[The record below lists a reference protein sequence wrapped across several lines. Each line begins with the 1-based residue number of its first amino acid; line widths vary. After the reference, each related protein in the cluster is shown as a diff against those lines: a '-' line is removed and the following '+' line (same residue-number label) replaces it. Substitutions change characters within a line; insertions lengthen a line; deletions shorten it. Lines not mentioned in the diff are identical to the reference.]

1 MVKAAI
7 QEVLTNHKDFVMR
20 FGYFFLLLC
29 LLPLQV
35 LASSPAYQKVADVS
49 LAGSLS
55 LQHYRLAN
63 GLQVAI
69 VEDDT
74 RPVVTG
80 QIAYRVGSSHEAPG
94 RQGMAHLVE
103 HLAVVRS
110 FPESFYLL
118 DAPHANASTSKDGT
132 KYYATVPKAQLDTL
146 IAYFA
151 HGMTQ
156 FDVSQEAFDLEKE
169 VVLAEWARSANSARR
184 LLYKKL
190 YARMFAGHPYRYD
203 ILGHRDTI
211 KTFTLEQATA
221 FHRRYYVPN
230 NACLVIVGDVKGVDI
245 LPVVVQH
252 FGRISKREGFIP
264 DDIDTLS
271 VASVPQDSIQYTTAL
286 HSSVWGVW
294 PVPTD
299 MHPDSYP
306 LYLFDKALFDGEY
319 SLARQRLV
327 GSGKALGINSYF
339 LIMRDKGLFYY
350 YVDLPSGAR
359 YEPVVSAMQQIIQV
373 AIDFFSEEHLLVARN
388 EARKSLYGTITSQSR
403 MANAISSGFIRTND
417 PALILKWMQ
426 NLDGVTV
433 ADVKRVV
440 KQYLLDHPPRTFVL
454 ISSPKQPPS
463 RHVWLYVGIVW
474 VLAGVGGCWYWRR
487 RVLAVGLFVVLCNIS
502 TADAE
507 IPNHKIYYVQD
518 TRVPQTRLSM
528 RYYTGGDLQETIDTR
543 GLSFAFLRLNDL
555 ALHGEDK
562 KEMDRLGAEF
572 WFNISDRYVTVRLT
586 VFSENFEVAL
596 KHLKVMME
604 DLRFSEELL
613 NRERARIIDDFEDYI
628 DDHEVTE
635 VFRYHLYKYDRD
647 RREGTRKALENL
659 TAQDLQQFWDQTL
672 RAKVLFFRV
681 TSDLSKS
688 EIERSLRVMTHNRV
702 RDGFSP
708 RPRPKRKEI
717 RGLHALI
724 FPTPHPADFCNLIT
738 NGLPRTNE
746 DWFAQTVL
754 VNALDRLLF
763 IRLREQKGWCYSAGV
778 SIQEW
783 TSPPILHF
791 GANPRDIYTSQ
802 LVPEMFRLMHHC
814 LSEPDFWAQVEKGRE
829 RLKRTYHLQL
839 GPQTRLGQQ
848 VRHDRDGVLALSL
861 AEYESAI
868 DGVTEEDIRR
878 VFERMLNSQKKLP
891 LLMLIYGNADS
902 IRAVLEHEDIKARTT
917 VFDIQTLLE

>member
-1 MVKAAI
+1 
-7 QEVLTNHKDFVMR
+7 MR
-20 FGYFFLLLC
+20 SVYFLLIC
-29 LLPLQV
+29 LLPMHA
-35 LASSPAYQKVADVS
+35 LASPLAYQKVADVS

-74 RPVVTG
+74 RPVVTC
-80 QIAYRVGSSHEAPG
+80 QIAYRVGSAHEAPD

-103 HLAVVRS
+103 HLAVDRS
-110 FPESFYLL
+110 FLESFHLSE
-118 DAPHANASTSKDGT
+118 APHANASTSRDGT
-132 KYYATVPKAQLDTL
+132 KYYATVPKAQLDAL
-146 IAYFA
+146 IASFA
-151 HGMTQ
+151 RGMTQ
-156 FDVSQEAFDLEKE
+156 FDVSQEAFDLEIE
-169 VVLAEWARSANSARR
+169 VVLGEWARSANSARR
-184 LLYKKL
+184 LLYRKL

-211 KTFTLEQATA
+211 KTFTLDQAVV
-221 FHRRYYVPN
+221 FHKRYYVPN
-230 NACLVIVGDVKGVDI
+230 NACLVIVGDVKGANI

-252 FGRISKREGFIP
+252 FGEIPKRESFIL
-264 DDIDTLS
+264 DDIDSLDVT
-271 VASVPQDSIQYTTAL
+271 SVPQDSIQYTTAL

-294 PVPTD
+294 QVPIDT
-299 MHPDSYP
+299 HPDSYP

-327 GSGKALGINSYF
+327 GSGKALGINSHF

-359 YEPVVSAMQQIIQV
+359 YEPVISAMQQIIQV

-440 KQYLLDHPPRTFVL
+440 KQYLLDQPPRTFVL

-463 RHVWLYVGIVW
+463 RPVWLYVGILG

-487 RVLAVGLFVVLCNIS
+487 RVLAAGLFVVLCNIS

-528 RYYTGGDLQETIDTR
+528 RYYTGGDLQETMETR

-555 ALHGEDK
+555 ALYREDK

-572 WFNISDRYVTVRLT
+572 WFNISDRYVTVNLT
-586 VFSENFEVAL
+586 VFSENLDVAL
-596 KHLKVMME
+596 KRLKAMME
-604 DLRFSEELL
+604 DLEFSEELL
-613 NRERARIIDDFEDYI
+613 NRERARIIDDFEDHV
-628 DDHEVTE
+628 DDHEVTGI
-635 VFRYHLYKYDRD
+635 FCYHLYQGEY
-647 RREGTRKALENL
+647 RREGSRTALENL

-672 RAKVLFFRV
+672 CAKVLFFRV

-688 EIERSLRVMTHNRV
+688 KIERSLRVMTDDRP

-708 RPRPKRKEI
+708 HPRPKRKEI
-717 RGLHALI
+717 TGKRVLI
-724 FPTPHPADFCNLIT
+724 FPSTHLANFSYWIT

-754 VNALDRLLF
+754 VNALNRLLF
-763 IRLREQKGWCYSAGV
+763 IRLRDQKGWCYSVGV
-778 SIQEW
+778 SIREW
-783 TSPPILHF
+783 TSPPVLYF
-791 GANPRDIYTSQ
+791 WADPRDVYTSE
-802 LVPEMFRLMHHC
+802 LIPEMFRLIYEC
-814 LSEPDFWAQVEKGRE
+814 LSEPEFWTEVEKGRE
-829 RLKRTYHLQL
+829 RLKRAYHLQL
-839 GPQTRLGQQ
+839 GPQTRLSQQ
-848 VRHDRDGVLALSL
+848 VRYDRDGVPILSL
-861 AEYESAI
+861 EEYESAI

-878 VFERMLNSQKKLP
+878 VFWRLLLNHQIKDF
-891 LLMLIYGNADS
+891 LMIIYGNVDHVKNAL
-902 IRAVLEHEDIKARTT
+902 RQGDIKARTT
-917 VFDIQTLLE
+917 VFDIQTLIE

>member
-1 MVKAAI
+1 
-7 QEVLTNHKDFVMR
+7 MR

-35 LASSPAYQKVADVS
+35 LASSPPYQKVADVS

-74 RPVVTG
+74 RPVVTC

-103 HLAVVRS
+103 HLALDRS
-110 FPESFYLL
+110 FLESLHLL
-118 DAPHANASTSKDGT
+118 GAPHANASTSKDGT

-151 HGMTQ
+151 RIMTQ
-156 FDVSQEAFDLEKE
+156 FDVSQKEFDLEKE
-169 VVLAEWARSANSARR
+169 VVLAEWARDAGNPRD
-184 LLYKKL
+184 LLAKKL
-190 YARMFAGHPYRYD
+190 HARMFAGHPYRYD

-221 FHRRYYVPN
+221 FHKRYYVPN
-230 NACLVIVGDVKGVDI
+230 NACLVIVGDVKGADI
-245 LPVVVQH
+245 LPVVVQY
-252 FGRISKREGFIP
+252 FGEIPKDEAFIP
-264 DDIDTLS
+264 DDVDTLD
-271 VASVPQDSIQYTTAL
+271 VASVPQDSIQYTTGL

-359 YEPVVSAMQQIIQV
+359 YEPVVLAMQQIIQV
-373 AIDFFSEEHLLVARN
+373 AIDFLSEEHLLVARN

-403 MANAISSGFIRTND
+403 MANAISSGFIRTSD
-417 PALILKWMQ
+417 PTFLLKWMQ

-433 ADVKRVV
+433 ADVKRVA

-463 RHVWLYVGIVW
+463 RHVWLYVSIVW
-474 VLAGVGGCWYWRR
+474 VLVGLGGYWYWRR

-502 TADAE
+502 AADAE

-528 RYYTGGDLQETIDTR
+528 RYYTGGDLQETMATR

-555 ALHGEDK
+555 ALYREDK

-572 WFNISDRYVTVRLT
+572 WFNISDRYVTVGLT
-586 VFSENFEVAL
+586 VFSENLDAAL
-596 KHLKVMME
+596 KHLKVMMR
-604 DLRFSEELL
+604 DLTFSKELL
-613 NRERARIIDDFEDYI
+613 KRERARIIDDFEDYI
-628 DDHEVTE
+628 EDNATTE
-635 VFRYHLYKYDRD
+635 IFRYHLYKYDKD
-647 RREGTRKALENL
+647 RREGTHTALENL

-724 FPTPHPADFCNLIT
+724 YPTLRVTDFCNWIT

-746 DWFAQTVL
+746 DWFAQAVL
-754 VNALDRLLF
+754 VNALNRLLF
-763 IRLREQKGWCYSAGV
+763 IRLRDQKGWCYTVGV
-778 SIQEW
+778 RIDER
-783 TSPPILHF
+783 TSPPVLRF
-791 GANPRDIYTSQ
+791 WADPRGVYTSK
-802 LVPEMFRLMHHC
+802 LIPEMFRLIHHF
-814 LSEPDFWAQVEKGRE
+814 LSEPEFWTQVEKGRE
-829 RLKRTYHLQL
+829 RLKRAYHLQL
-839 GPQTRLGQQ
+839 GPQARLGQQ
-848 VRHDRDGVLALSL
+848 VRYDRDGVPALSL
-861 AEYESAI
+861 EEYELAI

-878 VFERMLNSQKKLP
+878 VFRRLLNYQVKNF
-891 LLMLIYGNADS
+891 LMLFYGDVDRIKDAL
-902 IRAVLEHEDIKARTT
+902 RRGDIMGRTT
-917 VFDIQTLLE
+917 VFDIQTLIE

>member
-1 MVKAAI
+1 
-7 QEVLTNHKDFVMR
+7 MR
-20 FGYFFLLLC
+20 SVYFLLIC
-29 LLPLQV
+29 LLPMHA
-35 LASSPAYQKVADVS
+35 LASPPSYQKVADVS
-49 LAGSLS
+49 LAGALS

-63 GLQVAI
+63 GFQVAI

-74 RPVVTG
+74 RPVVTC
-80 QIAYRVGSSHEAPG
+80 QIAYRVGSAHETPG
-94 RQGMAHLVE
+94 RQGIAHLVE

-146 IAYFA
+146 IASFA
-151 HGMTQ
+151 WGMTR
-156 FDVSQEAFDLEKE
+156 FDVSQKEFDLEKE
-169 VVLAEWARSANSARR
+169 VVLAEWARDAGNPRG
-184 LLYKKL
+184 LLAKKL
-190 YARMFAGHPYRYD
+190 HARMFAGHPYQYD

-221 FHRRYYVPN
+221 FHKRYYVPN
-230 NACLVIVGDVKGVDI
+230 NACLVIVGDVKGANI

-252 FGRISKREGFIP
+252 FGEIPKRESFIL
-264 DDIDTLS
+264 DDIDSLDVT
-271 VASVPQDSIQYTTAL
+271 SVPQDSIQYTTAL

-294 PVPTD
+294 HVPIDT
-299 MHPDSYP
+299 HPDSYP

-327 GSGKALGINSYF
+327 GSGKALGINSHF

-359 YEPVVSAMQQIIQV
+359 YEPVISAMQQIIQV

-440 KQYLLDHPPRTFVL
+440 KQYLLDQPPRTFVL

-463 RHVWLYVGIVW
+463 RPVWLYVGILG
-474 VLAGVGGCWYWRR
+474 VLAGLGGCWYWRR

-502 TADAE
+502 VADAE

-528 RYYTGGDLQETIDTR
+528 RYYTGGDLQETMDTR

-555 ALHGEDK
+555 ALYREDK

-572 WFNISDRYVTVRLT
+572 WFNISNRYVTVGMT
-586 VFSENFEVAL
+586 VFSENLDAAL
-596 KHLKVMME
+596 KHLKVMMR
-604 DLRFSEELL
+604 DLTFSKELL

-628 DDHEVTE
+628 EDNATTE
-635 VFRYHLYKYDRD
+635 IFRYHLYKSDRD
-647 RREGTRKALENL
+647 RREGTLTALENL
-659 TAQDLQQFWDQTL
+659 TVKDLQQFWDQTL

-688 EIERSLRVMTHNRV
+688 EIERSLRVMTDNRP

-708 RPRPKRKEI
+708 HPRPKRKEI

-724 FPTPHPADFCNLIT
+724 YPTLRVTDFCNWIT

-746 DWFAQTVL
+746 DWFAQAVL
-754 VNALDRLLF
+754 VNALNRLLF
-763 IRLREQKGWCYSAGV
+763 IRLRDQKGWCYSTGV
-778 SIQEW
+778 SIDER
-783 TSPPILHF
+783 TSPPVLYF
-791 GANPRDIYTSQ
+791 WADPRGVYTAE
-802 LVPEMFRLMHHC
+802 LVPEMFRLIYHC
-814 LSEPDFWAQVEKGRE
+814 LSESEFWAEVEKGRE
-829 RLKRTYHLQL
+829 RLKRAYHLQL
-839 GPQTRLGQQ
+839 GPQTRLNQQ
-848 VRHDRDGVLALSL
+848 VRYDRDGVPALSL
-861 AEYESAI
+861 EEYESAI
-868 DGVTEEDIRR
+868 DRVTEEDIRR
-878 VFERMLNSQKKLP
+878 VFRRLLNYHVKNF
-891 LLMLIYGNADS
+891 LMLFYGDVDHIKDAL
-902 IRAVLEHEDIKARTT
+902 RGGDIMGRTT
-917 VFDIQTLLE
+917 VFDIQTLIE

>member
-1 MVKAAI
+1 
-7 QEVLTNHKDFVMR
+7 MR
-20 FGYFFLLLC
+20 SVYLSLLLC

-35 LASSPAYQKVADVS
+35 LASSPAYQKVANVS

-74 RPVVTG
+74 RPVVTC

-110 FPESFYLL
+110 FPKSFYLL
-118 DAPHANASTSKDGT
+118 DAPHSNASTSKDGT

-146 IAYFA
+146 IASFA
-151 HGMTQ
+151 WGMTQ
-156 FDVSQEAFDLEKE
+156 FDVSQKAFDLEKE

-221 FHRRYYVPN
+221 FHKRYYVPN
-230 NACLVIVGDVKGVDI
+230 NACLVIVGDVKGDDI
-245 LPVVVQH
+245 LPIVVQH
-252 FGRISKREGFIP
+252 FGEIPKRYGFIH
-264 DDIDTLS
+264 DDVDTLED
-271 VASVPQDSIQYTTAL
+271 VSVPQDSIQYTTAL

-306 LYLFDKALFDGEY
+306 LYLFDRALFDGEY

-339 LIMRDKGLFYY
+339 LPLRDKALYY
-350 YVDLPSGAR
+350 YIVELPSGKSYDVR
-359 YEPVVSAMQQIIQV
+359 EMPKIIQT
-373 AIDFFSEEHLLVARN
+373 AIDSLSEEHLLVARN
-388 EARKSLYGTITSQSR
+388 EARKSLYRTITSQSR
-403 MANAISSGFIRTND
+403 MANAISSGFIRTSD
-417 PALILKWMQ
+417 PALLLKWMQ

-440 KQYLLDHPPRTFVL
+440 KQYLLDQPPRTFVL
-454 ISSPKQPPS
+454 VSFEEQPPS
-463 RHVWLYVGIVW
+463 RRVWLYVGIVW
-474 VLAGVGGCWYWRR
+474 VLVGLGGFWYWRR
-487 RVLAVGLFVVLCNIS
+487 RALVIGLLAVLCNIS
-502 TADAE
+502 AADAE
-507 IPNHKIYYVQD
+507 IPNHKLYYVQD

-543 GLSFAFLRLNDL
+543 GLSFAFLRLINL

-572 WFNISDRYVTVRLT
+572 WFNISDHYVTVNLT
-586 VFSENFEVAL
+586 VFSENLDAAL
-596 KHLKVMME
+596 KRLKVMIR
-604 DLRFSEELL
+604 DLKFSKELL
-613 NRERARIIDDFEDYI
+613 NRERARIIDNFEDYV

-635 VFRYHLYKYDRD
+635 IFRYHLYKSDRD
-647 RREGTRKALENL
+647 RREGTRAALENL
-659 TAQDLQQFWDQTL
+659 TARDLQQFWDQTL

-688 EIERSLRVMTHNRV
+688 EIERSLRVITHNRV

-717 RGLHALI
+717 TGKRALI
-724 FPTPHPADFCNLIT
+724 LPSSHPADFCNLIT
-738 NGLPRTNE
+738 NGLPRKHE
-746 DWFAQTVL
+746 DWFAQTIL
-754 VNALDRLLF
+754 VNALNRLLF

-778 SIQEW
+778 SIREW

-791 GANPRDIYTSQ
+791 GANPRSVYTSQ
-802 LVPEMFRLMHHC
+802 LVPEMFRLIHHC

-829 RLKRTYHLQL
+829 RLKRAYHLQL
-839 GPQTRLGQQ
+839 GPQTRLSQQ
-848 VRHDRDGVLALSL
+848 VRYDRDGVPVLSL
-861 AEYESAI
+861 EEYESAI

-878 VFERMLNSQKKLP
+878 VFERMLSSQNKLP
-891 LLMLIYGNADS
+891 LLMIIYGNADS
-902 IRAVLEHEDIKARTT
+902 IKAVLDHEDIKARTT